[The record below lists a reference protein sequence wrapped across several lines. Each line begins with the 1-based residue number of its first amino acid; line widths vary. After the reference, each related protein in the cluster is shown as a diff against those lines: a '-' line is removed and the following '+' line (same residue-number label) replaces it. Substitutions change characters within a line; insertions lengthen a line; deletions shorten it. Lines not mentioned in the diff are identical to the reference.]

1 MSVAVVEI
9 PAGSRWLR
17 DDRVTRR
24 DSGILQYDCL
34 EPCIAELLDR
44 SALRFANRVAVV
56 DRCGRALTY
65 RELWAAAARVAGGLL
80 DQGVG
85 PTDRVVVCQ
94 PNGVRWLIGFL
105 GVVLAGGVPVLPD
118 PSCSPEETSEIGVHS
133 GAVLTLDSDLPD
145 GVAFLD
151 GGASPDELAVL
162 YYVRVAGGGLRGV
175 ELTNTNVLSTIEAVA
190 HAMDL
195 VGDGVR
201 TVLTAPLSTAVGCSV
216 QLLPTLA
223 SGGTVVVSGSRVIR
237 APWRHLRAAFPTS
250 RCVRGW
256 GVAETGGI
264 GLLLPSEHRSRHP
277 RSVGVPFGGI
287 EIALLGPDA
296 EHGVGELL
304 CRGPS
309 VARRYWRDP
318 CATDE
323 TFTEDGW
330 FRTGD
335 QVRIDDEGFVDQIA
349 VRVS

>member
-1 MSVAVVEI
+1 MSLAVVKV
-9 PAGSRWLR
+9 PVGGRWLK
-17 DDRVTRR
+17 DDRVIRR
-24 DSGILQYDCL
+24 EDGLLEYDCL
-34 EPCIAELLDR
+34 EPCLAELLDR
-44 SALRFANRVAVV
+44 SALRFANRAAVV
-56 DRCGRALTY
+56 DRSGRVLTY
-65 RELWAAAARVAGGLL
+65 RELWASAARVAGGLL

-85 PTDRVVVCQ
+85 PADRVVLDR
-94 PNGVRWLIGFL
+94 PNGFLWLVGFL
-105 GVVLAGGVPVLPD
+105 GIVLAGGVPVLPD
-118 PSCSPEETSEIGVHS
+118 PSCTPEEVAEVEAHS
-133 GAVLTLDSDLPD
+133 GAVLTLDGDLPD

-151 GGASPDELAVL
+151 GGAAPDELALL

-195 VGDGVR
+195 EGGGVR
-201 TVLTAPLSTAVGCSV
+201 TVLTAPLATAVGCSV

-223 SGGTVVVSGSRVIR
+223 FGGTVAVAGSRVIR
-237 APWRHLRAAFPTS
+237 APWRHLRAAFPAS

-264 GLLLPSEHRSRHP
+264 GLLLPSEHRPRHP

-287 EIALLGPDA
+287 EVALLGPDA
-296 EHGVGELL
+296 EQGVGELL

-318 CATDE
+318 SATAGAFTDE
-323 TFTEDGW
+323 GW

-335 QVRIDDEGFVDQIA
+335 QVRIDGDGFVDQIA

>member
-1 MSVAVVEI
+1 MKI
-9 PAGSRWLR
+9 PAGTRWLR
-17 DDRVTRR
+17 DDRVIRR
-24 DSGILQYDCL
+24 SGGILQYDCL
-34 EPCIAELLDR
+34 EPCLAELLDR
-44 SALRFANRVAVV
+44 SALRFANRAAVV
-56 DRCGRALTY
+56 DRCGRVLSY
-65 RELWAAAARVAGGLL
+65 RELWASAARVAGGLL

-85 PTDRVVVCQ
+85 PADRVVVNR
-94 PNGVRWLIGFL
+94 PNGFRWLIGFL

-118 PSCSPEETSEIGVHS
+118 PTCSSEETAEIEAHS
-133 GAVLTLDSDLPD
+133 GAVLTLGDDLPD

-151 GGASPDELAVL
+151 GGATPEELAVL

-195 VGDGVR
+195 RGEGAR
-201 TVLTAPLSTAVGCSV
+201 TVLTAPLSTAVGCGV

-223 SGGTVVVSGSRVIR
+223 AGGTVVIPGSRVIR

-264 GLLLPSEHRSRHP
+264 GLLLPSEHRPRHP

-287 EIALLGPDA
+287 EVALLGPDA
-296 EHGVGELL
+296 ERGIGELL

-309 VARRYWRDP
+309 VARRYWHDP
-318 CATDE
+318 SATADA
-323 TFTEDGW
+323 FADDGW

-335 QVRIDDEGFVDQIA
+335 QVRIDAEGFVEPLA